1 MKIYIKPTIS
11 VVYCSIDSA
20 VLAASPKDGGGSAH
34 WGESD
39 SSSITGGGNSGS
51 GSGSGGTK
59 YPGSTSAKD
68 YSYNAW
74 ETWDEF

>member
-11 VVYCSIDSA
+11 VVYSSIDSA
-20 VLAASPKDGGGSAH
+20 VLAAASPNGSGTAG
-34 WGESD
+34 WGDETTKP
-39 SSSITGGGNSGS
+39 ITGGNSGGGS
-51 GSGSGGTK
+51 GSGSK
-59 YPGSTSAKD
+59 FPGSTSAKD

>member
-20 VLAASPKDGGGSAH
+20 VLAASPNNGSGSAY
-34 WGESD
+34 WGD
-39 SSSITGGGNSGS
+39 NGSSPITGSGNS

>member
-20 VLAASPKDGGGSAH
+20 VLAASPNNGSGSAL

-39 SSSITGGGNSGS
+39 SSSITGGSNSGS
-51 GSGSGGTK
+51 SSGGTK

>member
-20 VLAASPKDGGGSAH
+20 VLAASPNDGGGSAH
-34 WGESD
+34 WGDSD
-39 SSSITGGGNSGS
+39 SSSITGGGN
-51 GSGSGGTK
+51 SGSGGTK

>member
-20 VLAASPKDGGGSAH
+20 VLAASPNNGSGSAH
-34 WGESD
+34 WGD
-39 SSSITGGGNSGS
+39 NGSSPITGSGNS

>member
-20 VLAASPKDGGGSAH
+20 VLAASPNNGSSSANWGDDG
-34 WGESD
+34 
-39 SSSITGGGNSGS
+39 SSSITGGSS
-51 GSGSGGTK
+51 GTK

>member
-20 VLAASPKDGGGSAH
+20 VLAASPNGGSGTAS
-34 WGESD
+34 WGDSD

-51 GSGSGGTK
+51 SSGGTQ

>member
-11 VVYCSIDSA
+11 VVYSSIDSA
-20 VLAASPKDGGGSAH
+20 VLAASPNVGSGSAG
-34 WGESD
+34 WGDSD
-39 SSSITGGGNSGS
+39 SSSIIGGGNSGS
-51 GSGSGGTK
+51 SSGGTT

-74 ETWDEF
+74 EAWDEF

>member
-20 VLAASPKDGGGSAH
+20 VLAASPNNGSGSAH

-39 SSSITGGGNSGS
+39 SGSITGDGN
-51 GSGSGGTK
+51 SGSGGTK

>member
-11 VVYCSIDSA
+11 VVYSSIDSA
-20 VLAASPKDGGGSAH
+20 VLAAASPNGSGTAN

-39 SSSITGGGNSGS
+39 GSSITGGGNSS
-51 GSGSGGTK
+51 SGGTK

>member
-20 VLAASPKDGGGSAH
+20 VLAASSNNGSGSAN
-34 WGESD
+34 WGD
-39 SSSITGGGNSGS
+39 YGSSPITGGGNSGS
-51 GSGSGGTK
+51 SSGTK

>member
-20 VLAASPKDGGGSAH
+20 VLAASPNAGGGPAN
-34 WGESD
+34 WGD
-39 SSSITGGGNSGS
+39 DGSSPITGGGNSGS
-51 GSGSGGTK
+51 SSGTK

>member
-20 VLAASPKDGGGSAH
+20 VLAASPNNGSGSAN
-34 WGESD
+34 WGD
-39 SSSITGGGNSGS
+39 DGSSSITG
-51 GSGSGGTK
+51 GSGGTK